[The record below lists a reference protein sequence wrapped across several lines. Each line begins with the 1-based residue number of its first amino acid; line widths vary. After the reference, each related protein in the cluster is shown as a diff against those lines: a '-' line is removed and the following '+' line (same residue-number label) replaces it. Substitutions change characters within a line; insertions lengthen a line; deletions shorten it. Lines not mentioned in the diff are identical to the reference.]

1 MAYAESTVRHQI
13 DSLKGVILCKLKI
26 PSIRITVRHHSAS
39 LALPNIYTRD
49 GIFNPHLAA
58 IKVDLYDLV
67 IFDHFWPFD
76 WRGNRDEF

>member
-26 PSIRITVRHHSAS
+26 PSIKITVRHQSAS

-49 GIFNPHLAA
+49 RIFNPHLAA
-58 IKVDLYDLV
+58 IKDSHNKDIKIHTKMCNVRTFV
-67 IFDHFWPFD
+67 TH
-76 WRGNRDEF
+76 E